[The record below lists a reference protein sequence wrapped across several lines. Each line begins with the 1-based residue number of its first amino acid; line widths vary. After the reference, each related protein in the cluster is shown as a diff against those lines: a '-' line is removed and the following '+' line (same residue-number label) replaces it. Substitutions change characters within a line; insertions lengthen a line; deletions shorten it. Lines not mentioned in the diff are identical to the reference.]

1 MESLQQEAAHK
12 KKPTP
17 QKRASTH
24 TKESQN
30 TRKNKPI
37 PVDSKAQNLCP
48 AVDKKESTQPQTNS
62 GLQSAKADLKVTP
75 SEQGKLHPEP
85 QVEVSAKKKKNKKKK
100 KKKPKNPPTDP
111 QPESQASAPSTSVAE
126 AGCCSLKNL
135 KDVSCLELICPHSN
149 KHTSQAFSSAQ
160 KSATATS
167 SAKCSSSSLGN
178 SQLHFET
185 LSDAIVKSLASLDKT
200 SISIT
205 LVNPENGQV
214 VGEKV
219 VHGLREQ
226 TPLSSRDSELV
237 IDICGTSV
245 VELDDRVSFGGGS
258 GATQGTSMKASVEN
272 ASKKSSKKNK
282 DCNGPQAVAGSA
294 TDGRKQQQTKPT
306 GESQKLAMNRVEVSE
321 VLSKGDAASA
331 MQAEPTVKSA
341 AKEQETGNDANSAVE
356 KTKAQLKAERRAAFE
371 AQKAA
376 QLVAQK
382 NEEKE
387 AGGKS
392 KADLR
397 AERRALQEA
406 QRAAKMQTAVKP
418 GKEPGSEDSAVG
430 TPAPPKKAVTGQAS
444 SDANVEGKAS
454 RQDQPQ
460 DAAKKVPKKST
471 GEARKQKEL
480 HLLSHLEQNPGTVD
494 HLRSYGLSG
503 SQIHPAVLRIGLQM
517 AEGVVTGSNRRCTKM
532 LCAFRS
538 VIRDYT
544 CHANKRISQDI
555 REQLDCDIKFL
566 KKCRPLSVS
575 MQNAITFLK
584 GQISEIQDTE
594 AAEKVKEKLVESI
607 DKFIYEELCL
617 AKKQITYEAQKK
629 ILHGD
634 VILTY
639 SSSSLVKSVLKTA
652 HESGTNF
659 RVVIADSRPKLEGRE
674 MCDYLSGLGIN
685 CTYILIN
692 AVSYIMREVTKV
704 MLGAHSL
711 LANGY
716 VMSRIGT
723 SQIALVAKAKNV
735 PVLVCCETYKFSER
749 VHTDSFVSNELGATA
764 ELLTS
769 LPPDIKV
776 DDLKDS
782 PSLTLLNLMYDVTPP
797 QFVDM
802 VITEKG
808 ILPCTSVPVVLRMR
822 NAAGQ

>member
-1 MESLQQEAAHK
+1 M
-12 KKPTP
+12 
-17 QKRASTH
+17 
-24 TKESQN
+24 
-30 TRKNKPI
+30 
-37 PVDSKAQNLCP
+37 
-48 AVDKKESTQPQTNS
+48 
-62 GLQSAKADLKVTP
+62 
-75 SEQGKLHPEP
+75 
-85 QVEVSAKKKKNKKKK
+85 KKKKNKQKK
-100 KKKPKNPPTDP
+100 KKKPKNPPTEP
-111 QPESQASAPSTSVAE
+111 GTESVVAAPSASVSE
-126 AGCCSLKNL
+126 AGCCSLPLNL

-149 KHTSQAFSSAQ
+149 KHTSQTFSSSQ
-160 KSATATS
+160 KINSTAPPPS
-167 SAKCSSSSLGN
+167 SSTKCSSGSG
-178 SQLHFET
+178 QLHFET

-219 VHGLREQ
+219 VRNLREQ
-226 TPLSSRDSELV
+226 PPPSSRDSELV

-245 VELDDRVSFGGGS
+245 VELDDRVRFGGGNS
-258 GATQGTSMKASVEN
+258 ASQCGSMKASVEN

-282 DCNGPQAVAGSA
+282 DCNGPQVVTGNAS
-294 TDGRKQQQTKPT
+294 DGKKQQQTKPSKVASR
-306 GESQKLAMNRVEVSE
+306 EFEKNRVEITE
-321 VLSKGDAASA
+321 VPPKGDGASA
-331 MQAEPTVKSA
+331 ARAEKMV
-341 AKEQETGNDANSAVE
+341 AKEQEAGNDANGAAE

-376 QLVAQK
+376 QLAAQK
-382 NEEKE
+382 NEEQE

-406 QRAAKMQTAVKP
+406 QRAAKVQTTGKP
-418 GKEPGSEDSAVG
+418 GKESGSEESASKK
-430 TPAPPKKAVTGQAS
+430 PATVQAS
-444 SDANVEGKAS
+444 SDVKADEKVS
-454 RQDQPQ
+454 RQEKPQ
-460 DAAKKVPKKST
+460 GVAKKAAKKST
-471 GEARKQKEL
+471 GEAKKQKEL
-480 HLLSHLEQNPGTVD
+480 HLLSHLRQNPWTVD

-517 AEGVVTGSNRRCTKM
+517 AEGVVTGSNSRCTKM
-532 LCAFRS
+532 LHAFRS

-544 CHANKRISQDI
+544 CCANKRISQDI
-555 REQLDCDIKFL
+555 REQLDCDIEFL

-594 AAEKVKEKLVESI
+594 VAEKVKEKLIESI
-607 DKFIYEELCL
+607 NKFIFEELCL
-617 AKKQITYEAQKK
+617 ARKQITDEAQKK

-639 SSSSLVKSVLKTA
+639 SCSSLVKSVLKTA

-659 RVVIADSRPKLEGRE
+659 RVVIADSRPRLEGRE

-692 AVSYIMREVTKV
+692 AVSYIMKEVTKV

-716 VMSRIGT
+716 VMSRIGS

-749 VHTDSFVSNELGATA
+749 VLTDSFVSNELGATA

-769 LPPDIKV
+769 LPPDVKV
-776 DDLKDS
+776 DDLKDL

>member
-1 MESLQQEAAHK
+1 QQEITQKKKQTHRKKASVPTKETPNVEK
-12 KKPTP
+12 KKPIPTEPKP
-17 QKRASTH
+17 QHPR
-24 TKESQN
+24 
-30 TRKNKPI
+30 
-37 PVDSKAQNLCP
+37 P
-48 AVDKKESTQPQTNS
+48 AIDKKESTQPQKSS
-62 GLQSAKADLKVTP
+62 GSQSTIPVPKATA
-75 SEQGKLHPEP
+75 SEQNKSQPKP
-85 QVEVSAKKKKNKKKK
+85 QAEGTVKKKKNKQKK
-100 KKKPKNPPTDP
+100 KKKPKNAPI
-111 QPESQASAPSTSVAE
+111 ESQAAAPSTSTE
-126 AGCCSLKNL
+126 GAGCCSLKNF

-149 KHTSQAFSSAQ
+149 KHASQTFPSSQ
-160 KSATATS
+160 KATATAPS
-167 SAKCSSSSLGN
+167 PSSSSYSASGSGN

-214 VGEKV
+214 VSEKLV
-219 VHGLREQ
+219 RGLREQ
-226 TPLSSRDSELV
+226 PPPSLRDSELV

-245 VELDDRVSFGGGS
+245 VELDDRVSFGS
-258 GATQGTSMKASVEN
+258 SSQGASMKASVEN
-272 ASKKSSKKNK
+272 APKKSAKKNK
-282 DCNGPQAVAGSA
+282 NCNGPQAVTGNAS
-294 TDGRKQQQTKPT
+294 DGKKQQQVKPARDPQKPAT
-306 GESQKLAMNRVEVSE
+306 SQVQVIE
-321 VLSKGDAASA
+321 VLSKGDGAPAARVE
-331 MQAEPTVKSA
+331 QHEKSA
-341 AKEQETGNDANSAVE
+341 TKEQEARNDAADTAE

-371 AQKAA
+371 AQRAA
-376 QLVAQK
+376 QLAAQ
-382 NEEKE
+382 NEEQE

-406 QRAAKMQTAVKP
+406 QRAAKTQTAEKP
-418 GKEPGSEDSAVG
+418 SKEPGTEVAAAGKLGAVKK
-430 TPAPPKKAVTGQAS
+430 PATVHS
-444 SDANVEGKAS
+444 SDAKADEKAS
-454 RQDQPQ
+454 RQDQAHGKLRRITVRRDGQEKPTKHLILTFEMHALPSTVKAGYLNCRVRPFIPNLQ
-460 DAAKKVPKKST
+460 RPTLVLGVFVLQNTELVFHTILKVI
-471 GEARKQKEL
+471 Q
-480 HLLSHLEQNPGTVD
+480 
-494 HLRSYGLSG
+494 
-503 SQIHPAVLRIGLQM
+503 
-517 AEGVVTGSNRRCTKM
+517 
-532 LCAFRS
+532 
-538 VIRDYT
+538 DYT
-544 CHANKRISQDI
+544 CRANKRISQDI
-555 REQLDCDIKFL
+555 REQLDCDIEFL

-594 AAEKVKEKLVESI
+594 VAEKVKEKLVESI

-617 AKKQITYEAQKK
+617 AKKQITDEAQKK

-639 SSSSLVKSVLKTA
+639 SCSSLVKSVLKTA

-674 MCDYLSGLGIN
+674 MCDYLSRLGIN

-692 AVSYIMREVTKV
+692 AVSYIMKEVTKV

-716 VMSRIGT
+716 VMSRIGS

-769 LPPDIKV
+769 LPPDVKV

>member
-1 MESLQQEAAHK
+1 SHA
-12 KKPTP
+12 
-17 QKRASTH
+17 
-24 TKESQN
+24 
-30 TRKNKPI
+30 
-37 PVDSKAQNLCP
+37 
-48 AVDKKESTQPQTNS
+48 
-62 GLQSAKADLKVTP
+62 
-75 SEQGKLHPEP
+75 
-85 QVEVSAKKKKNKKKK
+85 
-100 KKKPKNPPTDP
+100 
-111 QPESQASAPSTSVAE
+111 
-126 AGCCSLKNL
+126 
-135 KDVSCLELICPHSN
+135 
-149 KHTSQAFSSAQ
+149 
-160 KSATATS
+160 
-167 SAKCSSSSLGN
+167 
-178 SQLHFET
+178 
-185 LSDAIVKSLASLDKT
+185 
-200 SISIT
+200 
-205 LVNPENGQV
+205 
-214 VGEKV
+214 
-219 VHGLREQ
+219 
-226 TPLSSRDSELV
+226 
-237 IDICGTSV
+237 
-245 VELDDRVSFGGGS
+245 
-258 GATQGTSMKASVEN
+258 
-272 ASKKSSKKNK
+272 
-282 DCNGPQAVAGSA
+282 
-294 TDGRKQQQTKPT
+294 
-306 GESQKLAMNRVEVSE
+306 
-321 VLSKGDAASA
+321 
-331 MQAEPTVKSA
+331 
-341 AKEQETGNDANSAVE
+341 
-356 KTKAQLKAERRAAFE
+356 
-371 AQKAA
+371 
-376 QLVAQK
+376 
-382 NEEKE
+382 EKE

-460 DAAKKVPKKST
+460 GKCRAHFSLDTPRYDYGLKK
-471 GEARKQKEL
+471 
-480 HLLSHLEQNPGTVD
+480 
-494 HLRSYGLSG
+494 LSG

-639 SSSSLVKSVLKTA
+639 SSSQFRLDLSTA
-652 HESGTNF
+652 LNEEQTYCMTSCPSAG
-659 RVVIADSRPKLEGRE
+659 ASGRE

-692 AVSYIMREVTKV
+692 AVSYIMREYSQSVLSIKV
-704 MLGAHSL
+704 INQLSFVKQNSGISL
-711 LANGY
+711 HQYFN
-716 VMSRIGT
+716 
-723 SQIALVAKAKNV
+723 AKNV

-749 VHTDSFVSNELGATA
+749 VHTDSFVSNELA